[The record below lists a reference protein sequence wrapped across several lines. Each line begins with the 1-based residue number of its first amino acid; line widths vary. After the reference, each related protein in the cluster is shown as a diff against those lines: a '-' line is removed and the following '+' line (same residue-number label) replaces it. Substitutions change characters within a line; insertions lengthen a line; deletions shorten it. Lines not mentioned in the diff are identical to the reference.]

1 MNRSDALKTPSG
13 VLANRRE
20 LAYRALANG
29 TMLLPAAVIQYQ
41 SRDGERRYH
50 PDRELFYLT
59 GVTEPGSVAVLSG
72 SESTF
77 ILFVRDKDP
86 AAELWSGPRLGPELA
101 VDRFQPDECYP
112 LSELGDRLPLLL
124 QRSDRLYW
132 RLGRGG
138 EVEPH
143 IMAALAQTHLKGSR
157 TGSGPRGVVDPGEV
171 LDKLRMTKLSLIH
184 I

>member
-20 LAYRALANG
+20 LAYRALADG

-86 AAELWSGPRLGPELA
+86 AAEL
-101 VDRFQPDECYP
+101 
-112 LSELGDRLPLLL
+112 
-124 QRSDRLYW
+124 
-132 RLGRGG
+132 
-138 EVEPH
+138 
-143 IMAALAQTHLKGSR
+143 
-157 TGSGPRGVVDPGEV
+157 
-171 LDKLRMTKLSLIH
+171 
-184 I
+184 